1 MAESVQTH
9 SAGPPRPDYAAPM
22 VTTLAAIE
30 ERGVVHG
37 RQDRD
42 QCGFFMFPSMI
53 YWTTWDCGSLS
64 STQQYCNT
72 FDDYFGCSA
81 SIWITCYPWSR
92 GCDNRGTVG
101 TREITAFDYANVA
114 AQVSIYAST
123 DISTSQ
129 SYEENSSTTAD
140 PTTEPSTS
148 VEQDPSTNV
157 DPTTTE
163 SAPASQASS
172 SDDKNSPPI
181 GLIVGGVIG
190 GLTLIALIG
199 FGAYGLFVA
208 RSTIPAEMPA
218 ATHQETIILHPSYGY
233 IDHTSPD
240 PQYNHPPMC
249 STPSDISQN
258 FGSQPY
264 VVTPQSSELPSTPG
278 RPKTPEMR

>member
-42 QCGFFMFPSMI
+42 QCGFFMFPSMA

-92 GCDNRGTVG
+92 GYDNRGVRALCCTELNYPHCLVAFKTVG
-101 TREITAFDYANVA
+101 TREITAFDCANVA
-114 AQVSIYAST
+114 AQVSIYAPT

-129 SYEENSSTTAD
+129 SDEQNSSTTAD

-148 VEQDPSTNV
+148 VEQDSSTNV

-163 SAPASQASS
+163 SAPASQTSS

-181 GLIVGGVIG
+181 GPIVGGVIG

-218 ATHQETIILHPSYGY
+218 TTHQETIILHPSPCQVMV
-233 IDHTSPD
+233 ISTIHLRSP
-240 PQYNHPPMC
+240 
-249 STPSDISQN
+249 
-258 FGSQPY
+258 G
-264 VVTPQSSELPSTPG
+264 QSSTHVLNTQRYLSEFW
-278 RPKTPEMR
+278 